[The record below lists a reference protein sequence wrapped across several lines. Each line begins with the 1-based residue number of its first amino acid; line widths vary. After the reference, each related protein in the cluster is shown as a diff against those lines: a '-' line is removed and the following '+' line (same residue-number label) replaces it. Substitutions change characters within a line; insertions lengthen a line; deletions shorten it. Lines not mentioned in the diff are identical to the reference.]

1 MMSSTS
7 TAALLLPLMTDVR
20 DQTPPAAAGR
30 ESAESS
36 FALLL
41 RAKAGNQEALERLC
55 ARYLPRL
62 KRWAHGR
69 LPTSSRGLLE
79 TQDLVQEVLFRA
91 VQRVETF
98 EPHHEG
104 AFQAYIRQML
114 FNRIRDEVRKGRRR
128 PDQEPFDE
136 ECAATD
142 PSPLEQTIGQEAI
155 GRYEAALERLSPRD
169 RELIVAKIEL
179 GFNSSEIAE
188 AVGKPSAAAAHMAV
202 TRALVRLAQEMSRG

>member
-1 MMSSTS
+1 MSSTS

-69 LPTSSRGLLE
+69 LPASSRGLLE
-79 TQDLVQEVLFRA
+79 TQDLVQEVLYRA

-98 EPHHEG
+98 EPQHEG

-128 PDQEPFDE
+128 PDEEPLDE

-142 PSPLEQTIGQEAI
+142 PTPLELTIGREAI
-155 GRYEAALERLSPRD
+155 DRYETALGRLSPRD

-179 GFNSSEIAE
+179 GFTSSEIAE
-188 AVGKPSAAAAHMAV
+188 ALGKPTAAAAHMAV

>member
-7 TAALLLPLMTDVR
+7 TAALLLPFMADVR
-20 DQTPPAAAGR
+20 DQTPAAAGR

-69 LPTSSRGLLE
+69 LPASSRGLLE
-79 TQDLVQEVLFRA
+79 TQDLVQEVLYRA

-98 EPHHEG
+98 EPQHEG

-114 FNRIRDEVRKGRRR
+114 FNRIRDEVRRGRRR
-128 PDQEPFDE
+128 PGEEPIEE
-136 ECAATD
+136 ECVATD
-142 PSPLEQTIGQEAI
+142 PSPLELTIGREALD
-155 GRYEAALERLSPRD
+155 RYEAALERLSPRD
-169 RELIVAKIEL
+169 RELIFAKIEL
-179 GFNSSEIAE
+179 GFTSSEIAE
-188 AVGKPSAAAAHMAV
+188 ALGKPTSAAAHMAV
-202 TRALVRLAQEMSRG
+202 TRALVRLAQEMSHG